1 MKIETKYL
9 LSKIEACLACAI
21 PNGPEVRISKAV
33 AKELINEI
41 KIVKKLNESPR
52 KGNREPYY
60 FSRLENRIF
69 VS

>member
-1 MKIETKYL
+1 MNIETKYL

-21 PNGPEVRISKAV
+21 PNGPEIKISKAV

-41 KIVKKLNESPR
+41 KIVKKRSDSPA
-52 KGNREPYY
+52 KGYREPYY
-60 FSRLENRIF
+60 FSRLDNRIF